1 MDRRESRR
9 TIVIG
14 AGLLALVL
22 AALGLSYRPIGVS
35 ERQGETSDELA
46 QGGFA
51 PAIGVTS
58 TAATLPTVT
67 PTPQVRLTQRSE
79 KAATQVVSHQ
89 ATGTPRSNGS
99 SWDPGSGTLFEPRVR
114 PTEPAV
120 PPDMPP
126 AGITAT
132 PQPPI
137 TARGIED
144 MNGWLQRARPSRVPY
159 YKAYVGYWRVVAQ
172 AYRTGDTSKL
182 ADVLT
187 GDALAAASARVDER
201 RRQGRGM
208 EIRIR
213 TNSLS
218 PLGIEPDSFDMVHEY
233 VDASVLI
240 DIKSGSPVAPAGGGE
255 AEAHRYKQ
263 LTHFRKVNGQLKV
276 SSVNVYEI
284 PEFSP

>member
-1 MDRRESRR
+1 M
-9 TIVIG
+9 
-14 AGLLALVL
+14 LALVL
-22 AALGLSYRPIGVS
+22 AALGVSYLLNGAS
-35 ERQGETSDELA
+35 ERQVQLSDELA
-46 QGGFA
+46 QGGIA
-51 PAIGVTS
+51 PAVGVTS

-79 KAATQVVSHQ
+79 MAATQVVSHQ
-89 ATGTPRSNGS
+89 ATGTPRSKGS
-99 SWDPGSGTLFEPRVR
+99 SWDPGSGTPFEPRVR

-120 PPDMPP
+120 PPDVPP
-126 AGITAT
+126 AGTTAT

-172 AYRTGDTSKL
+172 SYRTGDTSKL

-187 GDALAAASARVDER
+187 GDALAAAIARVDER

-284 PEFSP
+284 PQFSP